1 MGAIWS
7 SLVGIVE
14 QVLVFLYGF
23 THNYGVAIILLTIII
38 RALMYPLMQKQMT
51 SMRETQKIQPLMQEI
66 QRKYKNDKEKMNQ
79 ELMRLYKEHKVNPM
93 GGCLPL
99 IVQMPILILF
109 FQVLREFKYH
119 IPNTNIIDGGFLW
132 IQNEVTYLGEIVA
145 GLAAPDKLFGVIQFS
160 GSEYFIGIL
169 PILVGASMYFQ
180 QKLTT
185 PAAPATNKGSSS
197 ANPTASTQKMMTT
210 IMPLMIGFISFT
222 LPSGLS
228 LYWFTSTLF
237 GIGQQL
243 LINKKE
249 TVPEKIKGT
258 IEEKSDEEKPEK
270 VEKVETKQ
278 KKDIKTEVIEE
289 DIPWIPGYENPA
301 SQQNKKNNKKGKPKK
316 KKT

>member
-1 MGAIWS
+1 
-7 SLVGIVE
+7 
-14 QVLVFLYGF
+14 
-23 THNYGVAIILLTIII
+23 
-38 RALMYPLMQKQMT
+38 
-51 SMRETQKIQPLMQEI
+51 MRETQKIQPLMQEI

-109 FQVLREFKYH
+109 FQVLRQFKYY
-119 IPNTNIIDGGFLW
+119 IPNTEIIAGGFLW
-132 IQNEVTYLGEIVA
+132 IQNEVMYLGEMVA
-145 GLAAPDKLFGVIQFS
+145 GLAAPDKLFGVINFS
-160 GSEYFIGIL
+160 GNEYFIGIL

-185 PAAPATNKGSSS
+185 PSTPASSQGSSS

-228 LYWFTSTLF
+228 LYWFTSTMF

-249 TVPEKIKGT
+249 TIPNKI
-258 IEEKSDEEKPEK
+258 IEEIEEETQKEEKPEK
-270 VEKVETKQ
+270 RKETAIKNKTVVEE
-278 KKDIKTEVIEE
+278 
-289 DIPWIPGYENPA
+289 IPWIPGYENPA
-301 SQQNKKNNKKGKPKK
+301 SQQNPKNGKKGKPKK
-316 KKT
+316 RKKNQ

>member
-1 MGAIWS
+1 LGAIWS
-7 SLVGIVE
+7 SLIGIVE

-51 SMRETQKIQPLMQEI
+51 SMMETQKIQPLMQEI
-66 QRKYKNDKEKMNQ
+66 QKKYKNDKEKMNQ
-79 ELMRLYKEHKVNPM
+79 ELMKLYKEHKVNPM

-132 IQNEVTYLGEIVA
+132 IQNEVIYLGEMVA

-160 GSEYFIGIL
+160 GNEYFIGIL

-185 PAAPATNKGSSS
+185 PSAPATNQGNSSS
-197 ANPTASTQKMMTT
+197 NPTASTQKMMTT

-237 GIGQQL
+237 GIGQQF
-243 LINKKE
+243 LINKKQAVPKKIAE
-249 TVPEKIKGT
+249 TI
-258 IEEKSDEEKPEK
+258 EEKPEK
-270 VEKVETKQ
+270 VEKAEEKPE
-278 KKDIKTEVIEE
+278 KDIKTEMKEE
-289 DIPWIPGYENPA
+289 EIPWIPGYENPA

-316 KKT
+316 KKV

>member
-1 MGAIWS
+1 
-7 SLVGIVE
+7 
-14 QVLVFLYGF
+14 
-23 THNYGVAIILLTIII
+23 
-38 RALMYPLMQKQMT
+38 
-51 SMRETQKIQPLMQEI
+51 
-66 QRKYKNDKEKMNQ
+66 
-79 ELMRLYKEHKVNPM
+79 
-93 GGCLPL
+93 
-99 IVQMPILILF
+99 
-109 FQVLREFKYH
+109 
-119 IPNTNIIDGGFLW
+119 GGFLW
-132 IQNEVTYLGEIVA
+132 ISNTVTEKIVENGAEIERVIA
-145 GLAAPDKLFGVIQFS
+145 GLAAPDQLFGEIAGYS
-160 GSEYFIGIL
+160 IGIL

-249 TVPEKIKGT
+249 TVPERIKET
-258 IEEKSDEEKPEK
+258 IEEKTEKEEK
-270 VEKVETKQ
+270 VEEKQ
-278 KKDIKTEVIEE
+278 QKDIKTAIIEE
-289 DIPWIPGYENPA
+289 EVPWIPGYENPA

-316 KKT
+316 KKV

>member
-7 SLVGIVE
+7 SLIGIVE

-51 SMRETQKIQPLMQEI
+51 SMMETQKIQPLMQEI

-132 IQNEVTYLGEIVA
+132 IQNEVMYLGEMVA

-160 GSEYFIGIL
+160 GNDYFIGIL
-169 PILVGASMYFQ
+169 PVLVGASMYFQ

-185 PAAPATNKGSSS
+185 PAASATNKGGSSS
-197 ANPTASTQKMMTT
+197 NPTASTQKMMTT

-237 GIGQQL
+237 GIGQQF
-243 LINKKE
+243 LINKKQAVPKKIAE
-249 TVPEKIKGT
+249 TI
-258 IEEKSDEEKPEK
+258 EEKPEK
-270 VEKVETKQ
+270 VEKAEEKPE
-278 KKDIKTEVIEE
+278 KDIKTEMKEE

-316 KKT
+316 KKV